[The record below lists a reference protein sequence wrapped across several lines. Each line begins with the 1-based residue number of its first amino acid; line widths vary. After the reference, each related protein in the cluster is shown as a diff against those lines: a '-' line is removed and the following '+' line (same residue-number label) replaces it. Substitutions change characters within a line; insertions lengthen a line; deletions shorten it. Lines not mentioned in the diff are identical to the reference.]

1 MPIILP
7 ITALA
12 NDAATFPSAAPVN
25 NTHMLTVVGKQ
36 VRMRIPSNKAFGKRL
51 GKNLLMAFVKG
62 TPTRKGHTRNDPA

>member
-1 MPIILP
+1 
-7 ITALA
+7 
-12 NDAATFPSAAPVN
+12 
-25 NTHMLTVVGKQ
+25 MLTVVGKQ